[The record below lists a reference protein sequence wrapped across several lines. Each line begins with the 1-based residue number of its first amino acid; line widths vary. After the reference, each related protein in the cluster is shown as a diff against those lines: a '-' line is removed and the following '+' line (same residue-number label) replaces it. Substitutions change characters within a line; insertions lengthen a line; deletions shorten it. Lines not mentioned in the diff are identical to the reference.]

1 MSHSRLAPYVVNV
14 MAAAA
19 LLAGCSNGGS
29 QSPALNPTGM
39 SPAQTDALNR
49 ITLPDGTI
57 PSLGT
62 KPVFASS
69 IHPSQEKSW
78 ISPDVGRAPRLLFIS
93 DLGKGTVTI
102 FTMPGLAVKGQI
114 TGLTEPE
121 GECSDVS
128 GHVWVAVVGS
138 QEVME
143 LSRTGKMIGSVS
155 TSPYGYPKSCAVDP
169 KTGNLAVALHLSTR
183 FGPGRVLVYKGGSG
197 SPTSYRN
204 FFQGTYYFPAYNDRG
219 DLFVDGCLAYP
230 CGPGEYML
238 SELPARGRI
247 MHFVKITGGKI
258 YFPGNLIW
266 SNKNH
271 YMYAFDQDCG
281 DTHAACA
288 YTLSISG
295 SKGIITGSTGN
306 FLDSKGNQICD
317 MIEGTIGANGEK
329 LAAGGDYNDCNTSAA
344 SAVYRWPN
352 PAGGIPTNSYT
363 SSSNLGEP
371 FGAALSTKSVV
382 TR

>member
-1 MSHSRLAPYVVNV
+1 MSHSRLAPYVVSV
-14 MAAAA
+14 LAAAA

-39 SPAQTDALNR
+39 SPAQTDALSR

-69 IHPSQEKSW
+69 IHPSHEKSW

-93 DLGKGTVTI
+93 DLVKGTVTI

-114 TGLTEPE
+114 TGLSAPE
-121 GECSDVS
+121 GECSDTS
-128 GHVWVAVVGS
+128 GNIWLALVGT
-138 QEVME
+138 QEVVK
-143 LSRTGKMIGSVS
+143 LSRTGKQLASVS
-155 TSPYGYPKSCAVDP
+155 TSKYGYPKSCAVDP
-169 KTGNLAVALHLSTR
+169 KTGDLAVALHLSSR
-183 FGPGRVLVYKGGSG
+183 FGPGRVLVYKSGSG
-197 SPTSYRN
+197 TPTSYRN
-204 FFQGTYYFPAYNDRG
+204 PFQGTYYFPAYDDRG
-219 DLFVDGCLAYP
+219 NLFVDGCFAYP
-230 CGPGEYML
+230 CGPGEYLL
-238 SELPARGRI
+238 SELPAGSRK
-247 MHFVKITGGKI
+247 MHFVKVTGGKI

-266 SNKNH
+266 SNQNH
-271 YMYAFDQDCG
+271 YMNAFDQDCG

-288 YTLSISG
+288 YWLSIAG
-295 SKGIITGSTGN
+295 SRATITGSSGD
-306 FLDSKGNQICD
+306 FLNSDGSPVCD

-329 LAAGGDYNDCNTSAA
+329 FAAGGNYNDCNTSAG